1 MIKKL
6 SALVLCLCLLLCS
19 CQSAS
24 EYPAAQET
32 TPTITL
38 PTQPTEPE
46 TLPII
51 EPTDVPEED
60 MTTLMLPYTKFTIS
74 NAEGQTVSFDGEKL
88 LGGMEIMEERQTYS
102 RAPCTLILTVPNSSC
117 FTYTTNYEKPSFSVV
132 TSQYSSSASGSGI
145 TSITIDDSGN
155 VLAEGSNLDIR
166 LSCYTPW
173 SNGQFLD
180 VKGIAGE
187 RASLQYTQDGIA
199 IEGFTGDGTIVVGDY
214 YGNDSTYAFSF
225 PNTLVTAKTL
235 AELLAQAEPIKE
247 N

>member
-6 SALVLCLCLLLCS
+6 FSLVLCLCLILCG
-19 CQSAS
+19 CQSAA
-24 EYPAAQET
+24 EYPTAQET

-38 PTQPTEPE
+38 PTQPTESE
-46 TLPII
+46 TLPIT
-51 EPTDVPEED
+51 EPTDIPEED
-60 MTTLMLPYTKFTIS
+60 VAILEVPYTAFTIR
-74 NAEGQTVSFDGEKL
+74 NAEGQTISYDGEKRQDNI
-88 LGGMEIMEERQTYS
+88 EIIDETITYS
-102 RAPCTLILTVPNSSC
+102 NLSTLILTVPNSSS
-117 FTYTTNYEKPSFSVV
+117 FTYITDFEKPAFSVV

-145 TSITIDDSGN
+145 TSVTIDDSGN
-155 VLAEGSNLDIR
+155 VLAEGNNLDVHV
-166 LSCYTPW
+166 SCYTPW

-187 RASLQYTQDGIA
+187 RASLQYTQDGIT

-214 YGNDSTYAFSF
+214 YGNDSAYAFSF